1 MFIRKMKKLTAA
13 LILITILNCALFAQ
27 NAEAAFSINP
37 NFGIAFENHGEYI
50 YSPSG
55 RKLYS
60 YLEYQVEPL
69 FTAGLLVNGSFG
81 PAQLSFG
88 ADIAFPG
95 KCGTMYDSDWNLLG
109 VKTTYSIHENN
120 AQQNYDFF
128 MDLGWAFRFGRQ
140 NQFGITPKMGILY
153 CYDSFF
159 AQNGYGW
166 YGGMDYSKNG
176 EDNSWDSEYARKA
189 KKLYPIELARR
200 TFYTFLGFDFSANIL
215 SKLDLTAGSYISPYT
230 RISSTD
236 HHHSK
241 PDTDNDFY
249 INEEQACAFLRFK
262 ETLNI
267 SYALTSNLNINLSG
281 TWIFGPISKGPLYD
295 FDELTTQI
303 SGSDV
308 NEVFIKLGLDF
319 KF

>member
-1 MFIRKMKKLTAA
+1 MFIIPMKKQILA
-13 LILITILNCALFAQ
+13 LIFITILNCVLFAQ
-27 NAEAAFSINP
+27 KSEVSVSINP
-37 NFGIAFENHGEYI
+37 NIGVTFANHGEYI

-55 RKLYS
+55 KKLYS

-69 FTAGLLVNGSFG
+69 FTAGLLVNSSFG

-88 ADIAFPG
+88 ADMAFPG
-95 KCGTMYDSDWNLLG
+95 RCGTMYDSDWNLLG
-109 VKTTYSIHENN
+109 VKTTYTIHENN
-120 AQQNYDFF
+120 AQKNYDFF
-128 MDLGWAFRFGRQ
+128 MDLGWTFRLGRQ
-140 NQFGITPKMGILY
+140 NQLGITPKMGILY

-176 EDNSWDSEYARKA
+176 EDNPWDSEYARKA
-189 KKLYPIELARR
+189 KKCYPVELERK
-200 TFYTFLGFDFSANIL
+200 TFYTFIGFDFSATIR
-215 SKLDLTAGSYISPYT
+215 SKFTIIAGSFIAPYAE
-230 RISSTD
+230 ISSTD

-241 PDTDNDFY
+241 PGSGNDFY

-262 ETLNI
+262 EILNI

-281 TWIFGPISKGPLYD
+281 TWIFGPISKGLLYD
-295 FDELTTQI
+295 FDELTTQL

-308 NEVFIKLGLDF
+308 NEIFIKLGADF
-319 KF
+319 RF

>member
-1 MFIRKMKKLTAA
+1 MFIITMKKLTAA
-13 LILITILNCALFAQ
+13 LILITILNCALVAQ
-27 NAEAAFSINP
+27 KADAAFSINP
-37 NFGIAFENHGEYI
+37 NLGIAFENHGEYI

-55 RKLYS
+55 KKLYS

-69 FTAGLLVNGSFG
+69 FTAGLLVNTSFG
-81 PAQLSFG
+81 PVQLSFG

-128 MDLGWAFRFGRQ
+128 MNLGWAFRFGRQ

-241 PDTDNDFY
+241 PDSGNDFY

-267 SYALTSNLNINLSG
+267 SYALTSKLNINLSG
-281 TWIFGPISKGPLYD
+281 TWIFGSISKGPLYD
-295 FDELTTQI
+295 FDELTTQL

-308 NEVFIKLGLDF
+308 NEVFIKLGADF
-319 KF
+319 RF

>member
-1 MFIRKMKKLTAA
+1 
-13 LILITILNCALFAQ
+13 
-27 NAEAAFSINP
+27 
-37 NFGIAFENHGEYI
+37 
-50 YSPSG
+50 
-55 RKLYS
+55 
-60 YLEYQVEPL
+60 
-69 FTAGLLVNGSFG
+69 
-81 PAQLSFG
+81 
-88 ADIAFPG
+88 
-95 KCGTMYDSDWNLLG
+95 
-109 VKTTYSIHENN
+109 
-120 AQQNYDFF
+120 
-128 MDLGWAFRFGRQ
+128 
-140 NQFGITPKMGILY
+140 MGILY

-319 KF
+319 RF

>member
-1 MFIRKMKKLTAA
+1 MFIITMKKLTAA
-13 LILITILNCALFAQ
+13 LILITILNCALVAQ
-27 NAEAAFSINP
+27 KAEAAFSINP
-37 NFGIAFENHGEYI
+37 NFGIAFANHGEYI

-55 RKLYS
+55 KKLYS

-69 FTAGLLVNGSFG
+69 FTAGLLVNSSFG

-95 KCGTMYDSDWNLLG
+95 RCGTMYDSDWNLLG

-241 PDTDNDFY
+241 PDSGNDFY

-267 SYALTSNLNINLSG
+267 SYALTSKLNINLSG
-281 TWIFGPISKGPLYD
+281 TWIFGSISKGPLYD
-295 FDELTTQI
+295 FDELTTQL

-308 NEVFIKLGLDF
+308 NEVFIKLGADF
-319 KF
+319 RF

>member
-1 MFIRKMKKLTAA
+1 MKKLTAT
-13 LILITILNCALFAQ
+13 LILITILNCTLFAQ
-27 NAEAAFSINP
+27 KAESSFSINP
-37 NFGIAFENHGEYI
+37 NIGVTFANHGEYI

-60 YLEYQVEPL
+60 YLEYQVEAL
-69 FTAGLLVNGSFG
+69 LTAGLLVNTSFG

-88 ADIAFPG
+88 TDIAIPG

-128 MDLGWAFRFGRQ
+128 MDIGWKFPFGSK
-140 NQFGITPKMGILY
+140 NQFEIRPKAGILY

-189 KKLYPIELARR
+189 KKLYPIELLR
-200 TFYTFLGFDFSANIL
+200 TSFYTFIGFDFSADIL
-215 SKLDLTAGSYISPYT
+215 SKVKVTAGSFISPYT
-230 RISSTD
+230 KISSTD

-241 PDTDNDFY
+241 PDSGNDFY
-249 INEEQACAFLRFK
+249 INEEQACAFYRFK
-262 ETLNI
+262 ESLDI
-267 SYALTSNLNINLSG
+267 SYVVTSKVNINLSG
-281 TWIFGPISKGPLYD
+281 TWIFGSIAKGALYD
-295 FDELTTQI
+295 FDELTTQL